1 MNDNLPCKKIVLEY
15 HPLCSTEFAMLE
27 NMVIVSEI
35 GELELMA
42 NWVVVS
48 KLKNSFEFA
57 IAEVCLVVT

>member
-1 MNDNLPCKKIVLEY
+1 
-15 HPLCSTEFAMLE
+15 MLE

-42 NWVVVS
+42 NWVVWS

-57 IAEVCLVVT
+57 IAEACLVVT